1 MAKAHKTLEHPLIG
15 ICSRPDEHPT
25 HSVIDTHYSDA
36 VRRAGGIPVALPFG
50 YEAAELAEEIVER
63 LDGLLLTGGGD
74 IAPESFGGTPYAP
87 HCTADIAYL
96 SAERDVFEEAV
107 ARAAWDQ
114 DLPCLG
120 ICRGMQV
127 MNVTLGGTLVRD
139 VSELGGQKLVHSC
152 YGRGCETIH
161 DVAVE
166 EGTQLADSVGAGQ
179 LPVNSMQH
187 QAICGPA
194 EGARISS
201 WSTDGV
207 IESFEFA
214 ARRFYLGVQWHP
226 EWMESMAPLF
236 EAFVAAARTSA

>member
-107 ARAAWDQ
+107 ARAAWDE
-114 DLPCLG
+114 DVP
-120 ICRGMQV
+120 CRG
-127 MNVTLGGTLVRD
+127 LCR
-139 VSELGGQKLVHSC
+139 
-152 YGRGCETIH
+152 
-161 DVAVE
+161 
-166 EGTQLADSVGAGQ
+166 
-179 LPVNSMQH
+179 
-187 QAICGPA
+187 
-194 EGARISS
+194 
-201 WSTDGV
+201 
-207 IESFEFA
+207 
-214 ARRFYLGVQWHP
+214 GVQG
-226 EWMESMAPLF
+226 
-236 EAFVAAARTSA
+236 RTAT